1 MSLTLNHIGI
11 AVPSI
16 ERFLTE
22 NQLFYA
28 TFERGPLLENTQ
40 QCVRQLFLTDA
51 NVCLELLEPLGHPS
65 PLDSFLAKNPRGGL
79 LHLAFDVDDLEA
91 ILARIEAAG
100 GWIIVEPVPDVAFDN
115 RRIAF
120 VMLGGQVTELIERRQ
135 GH

>member
-1 MSLTLNHIGI
+1 MLFRLNHIGI

-16 ERFLTE
+16 EKFLTE
-22 NQLFYA
+22 NRVLYTA
-28 TFERGPLLENTQ
+28 FERGPIIDNIQ
-40 QCVRQLFLTDA
+40 QCVRQVFLTDGKA
-51 NVCLELLEPLGHPS
+51 RLELLEPLAHPS

-79 LHLAFDVDDLEA
+79 VHLAFDVDGLDA
-91 ILARIEAAG
+91 ALAGIEAAG

-135 GH
+135 VR